1 MDVVF
6 LETLLIAT
14 PLLALHS
21 AMLFGT
27 LPVTPLCRVL
37 GPEASPVLGSLAAEQ
52 ACLRQAAGPAASAF
66 HITNALLAAAF
77 VAAVLLDGW
86 ASPVRARLL
95 L

>member
-37 GPEASPVLGSLAAEQ
+37 GPEASPVLGSLAA
-52 ACLRQAAGPAASAF
+52 
-66 HITNALLAAAF
+66 
-77 VAAVLLDGW
+77 
-86 ASPVRARLL
+86 
-95 L
+95 

>member
-1 MDVVF
+1 M
-6 LETLLIAT
+6 
-14 PLLALHS
+14 
-21 AMLFGT
+21 
-27 LPVTPLCRVL
+27 
-37 GPEASPVLGSLAAEQ
+37 
-52 ACLRQAAGPAASAF
+52 RQAAGPAASAF